1 MAGGRALSTRCLQGL
16 GQGGSWLSRT
26 PSGPSL
32 DAFLLV
38 FDGHPEALFQQ
49 GELADEVRDG
59 VGEGLL
65 WAVVR
70 RGLHADD
77 DLVLQGVRDFVAS
90 EEHLGVLQQLPGTRD
105 GQGAGRV
112 SQGPGGSGPCGF
124 PGPLPKASSCWVG
137 AWEQRQ
143 LLFSFSCLG
152 PLFK

>member
-90 EEHLGVLQQLPGTRD
+90 EEHLGILQQLRFNDISQRVVFLVD
-105 GQGAGRV
+105 G
-112 SQGPGGSGPCGF
+112 
-124 PGPLPKASSCWVG
+124 
-137 AWEQRQ
+137 EQTGIGHLGVLVDGD
-143 LLFSFSCLG
+143 LLLA
-152 PLFK
+152 LEE